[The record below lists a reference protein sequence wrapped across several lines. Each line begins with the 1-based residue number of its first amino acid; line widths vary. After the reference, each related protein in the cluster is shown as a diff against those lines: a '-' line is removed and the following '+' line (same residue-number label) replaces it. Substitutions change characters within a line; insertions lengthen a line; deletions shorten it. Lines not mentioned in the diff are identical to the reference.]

1 MDKEKFSDYL
11 KEMREIVALKESEPE
26 AQNEIIA
33 IIQKQHAQA
42 QKKGPYDHFFKAE
55 MLFHKGHYEQ
65 ALKYYLAAKG
75 IPFFQF
81 FCYRASS
88 AVAKSRGQDEQAIKF
103 AEKAAKIEPL
113 DPIIRNILQPQQPD
127 AAQEPQR
134 VIEIT
139 TEPSM
144 NTYSD
149 IFSSSTSATQELPEN
164 NLTERLY
171 DFPESE
177 QAQANEHTQ
186 TAEASNIPETFN
198 EACSI
203 DQELPL
209 QIQTSL
215 AICETEKNSL
225 DLELAIE
232 TFQKME
238 TSLINSYLARLE
250 NRKTLPNKYLCSLD
264 GWNFDNTRSGKKN
277 SITPQLLTEE
287 SRKSRGGHYVRW
299 NNKGIVINPG
309 AGFIENFHQQGF
321 CIRDIDYVIVTW
333 DSEDAHGDVKTIYEL
348 NNQLNKTS
356 AELQI
361 IHYYLNQ
368 KTFQELSVILKP
380 SFKQARNTIHN
391 LEIFLDSPDV
401 EKVELTDAIT
411 LHYFLTSPQGS
422 SFRSSTGS
430 EHHSLSSLGIRLE
443 LGDQSHSNALNIGYI
458 SGMGWSPLIAH
469 HLGRCDILL
478 AAFGNTNI
486 KDYSKLA
493 YAENC
498 LGYYGCSSL
507 MNEVS
512 PKLMLLTEFGGR
524 EGDIRLEVI
533 KKIRSEKTNVSNRTI
548 ALPSDIGMIV
558 DLEEVAIKCSLS
570 ENFVSPED
578 VHVVASSASFG
589 KLNYLS
595 PRLCI

>member
-11 KEMREIVALKESEPE
+11 RQMREIVALKESEPE
-26 AQNEIIA
+26 VQNEIIT

-103 AEKAAKIEPL
+103 AEKAAKIEPS
-113 DPIIRNILQPQQPD
+113 DPLIRNILHLQQPD
-127 AAQEPQR
+127 VAASPEAA
-134 VIEIT
+134 IEIT

-149 IFSSSTSATQELPEN
+149 IFSSASATEELPEN

-171 DFPESE
+171 EFPEEE
-177 QAQANEHTQ
+177 QAPSSAQNNES
-186 TAEASNIPETFN
+186 EDVND
-198 EACSI
+198 ACEKEN
-203 DQELPL
+203 ELPL
-209 QIQTSL
+209 QAKTTL
-215 AICETEKNSL
+215 TMCEDAKSCQN
-225 DLELAIE
+225 LEIAIE

-238 TSLINSYLARLE
+238 ASLINSYLARLD
-250 NRKTLPNKYLCSLD
+250 NRKSLPSRYLCTLNGWDFANANNSL
-264 GWNFDNTRSGKKN
+264 KN

-309 AGFIENFHQQGF
+309 NGFVENFHNQGF

-333 DSEDAHGDVKTIYEL
+333 DSEEAHGDVKTIYEL
-348 NNQLNKTS
+348 NNQLNRTS
-356 AELQI
+356 SELQI

-368 KTFQELSVILKP
+368 NTFQELSPALKP

-401 EKVELTDAIT
+401 EKVELTDSIN
-411 LHYFLTSPQGS
+411 LHYFLTSPQSS
-422 SFRSSTGS
+422 SFRSSIGS
-430 EHHSLSSLGIRLE
+430 ELNTLSSLGVRLE
-443 LGDQSHSNALNIGYI
+443 LRSQGNINPINIGYI

-486 KDYSKLA
+486 KDYSKLS
-493 YAENC
+493 YVENS
-498 LGYYGCSSL
+498 LGFYGCSSL

-533 KKIRSEKTNVSNRTI
+533 KKLRNEKIKASNRAI
-548 ALPSDIGMIV
+548 ALPSDIGMII
-558 DLEEVAIKCSLS
+558 DLDQISIRCSLS
-570 ENFVSPED
+570 ESFVAPED
-578 VHVVASSASFG
+578 VHVVASAANFG
-589 KLNYLS
+589 TLKYLS
-595 PRLCI
+595 PQLCI